1 MITNTTKVK
10 TLIRKGFFV
19 SGDFKDIAKQANEMA
34 APKRKQGRPKGTM
47 GPHAIT
53 KRQVQKARELFE
65 PLVKKA
71 YERIEAILEDDEI
84 DPAIHLRAAK
94 EVLDRRYGTPE
105 STSRVE
111 KIIKDE
117 RQSPLS
123 DAAISNADTAYL
135 EQALAALSRFVEH
148 EKGVIDVTPE

>member
-1 MITNTTKVK
+1 MPDNGFGDIT
-10 TLIRKGFFV
+10 
-19 SGDFKDIAKQANEMA
+19 KQATELA
-34 APKRKQGRPKGTM
+34 KRKPGRPKGSG
-47 GPHAIT
+47 GPQVIT

-71 YERIEAILEDDEI
+71 YARIEQILDDDDV
-84 DPAIHLRAAK
+84 DPSVHLKAAK

-117 RQSPLS
+117 RQSPIS
-123 DAAISNADTAYL
+123 DGAIEAADTAYL

-148 EKGVIDVTPE
+148 ERKTIDVTPEDSDN

>member
-1 MITNTTKVK
+1 MAAN
-10 TLIRKGFFV
+10 GF
-19 SGDFKDIAKQANEMA
+19 DDIAQEAKALA
-34 APKRKQGRPKGTM
+34 KKSPGRPKGSG
-47 GPHAIT
+47 GPTSIT
-53 KRQVQKARELFE
+53 RRQVQKARELFE

-71 YERIEAILEDDEI
+71 YDRIEAILDDDDI
-84 DPAIHLRAAK
+84 DPSVHLRAAK

-123 DAAISNADTAYL
+123 EDAIKGADTAYL

-148 EKGVIDVTPE
+148 ERQTIDVTPELDKD

>member
-1 MITNTTKVK
+1 MAEN
-10 TLIRKGFFV
+10 
-19 SGDFKDIAKQANEMA
+19 FKDIAKEANALA
-34 APKRKQGRPKGTM
+34 AKPKRGRPKGST

-65 PLVKKA
+65 PLVQKA
-71 YERIEAILEDDEI
+71 YDRIEQILDDDDV
-84 DPAIHLRAAK
+84 DPAVHLRAVK

-117 RQSPLS
+117 RGSPI
-123 DAAISNADTAYL
+123 DAEAISAQDTDTLMRLSKML
-135 EQALAALSRFVEH
+135 EKFVER
-148 EKGVIDVTPE
+148 ESKMIDVTPDDS

>member
-1 MITNTTKVK
+1 MPANGFDDIT
-10 TLIRKGFFV
+10 
-19 SGDFKDIAKQANEMA
+19 KQATEMA
-34 APKRKQGRPKGTM
+34 KRKPGRPKGSG
-47 GPHAIT
+47 GPQAIT

-71 YERIEAILEDDEI
+71 YDRIEAILNDDEI

-123 DAAISNADTAYL
+123 DGAIKDADTAYL
-135 EQALAALSRFVEH
+135 EQALAALSRFIEH
-148 EKGVIDVTPE
+148 ERQTIDVTPEMPEDYPE

>member
-1 MITNTTKVK
+1 
-10 TLIRKGFFV
+10 V
-19 SGDFKDIAKQANEMA
+19 SGNFKDIAKEANELA

-65 PLVKKA
+65 PLVHKA
-71 YERIEAILEDDEI
+71 YERIEAILEDDDL
-84 DPAIHLRAAK
+84 DPAVHLRAAK

-105 STSRVE
+105 TTSRVE

-123 DAAISNADTAYL
+123 DDAITNADTKYL

-148 EKGVIDVTPE
+148 EQQTIDITPD